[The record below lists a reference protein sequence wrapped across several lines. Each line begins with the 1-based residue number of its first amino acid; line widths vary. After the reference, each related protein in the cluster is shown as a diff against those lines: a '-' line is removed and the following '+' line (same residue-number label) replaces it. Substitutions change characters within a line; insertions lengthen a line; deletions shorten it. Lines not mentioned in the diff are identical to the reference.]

1 MNRFSDDKQNRLKWP
16 LLLCMM
22 VCALCSTAQ
31 PPLPFPTGDV
41 LWTVNSVQM
50 GESYPDRIYV
60 TMGDS
65 TFNGF
70 VYQKIGWVDNTGQPW
85 EPEDLT
91 YSGIIRDESGR
102 WLFVPSWSAQ
112 EYPLFDFTGDVG
124 DTITI
129 ENPNSTIGPVDYSVE
144 EVNMIPTVVG
154 QRRMWTLIP
163 TVELGY
169 PEYFIEGIGSSYGLF
184 GHSTFISDAG
194 SQLICMEENGE
205 LIYRIFEAESCYY
218 LNTGVEERAAAGAVQ
233 LAPNPAREQVILS
246 VDGADITKAGLVVND
261 AMGRAVDLTG
271 LQRTM
276 NTLRFDVS
284 ALPAGLY
291 TVSIAPR
298 DRALLHA
305 RLLVER

>member
-1 MNRFSDDKQNRLKWP
+1 MKRTLVTCS
-16 LLLCMM
+16 LLT
-22 VCALCSTAQ
+22 ALRGTAQ
-31 PPLPFPTGDV
+31 PALPFPTGDV
-41 LWTVNSVQM
+41 RWTVNSIQM
-50 GESYPDRIYV
+50 GASYPSTTYA

-70 VYQKIGWVDNTGQPW
+70 TYRKIGRVENMGSPW
-85 EPEDLT
+85 QPEDLI
-91 YSGIIRDESGR
+91 YSGSLRDDSGR
-102 WLFVPSWSAQ
+102 WLFVPSWSAE

-124 DTITI
+124 DTVSIQ
-129 ENPNSTIGPVDYSVE
+129 NPLFAFDLTDYTVEAISTVTTLVDE
-144 EVNMIPTVVG
+144 
-154 QRRMWTLIP
+154 RRMWTLIP

-246 VDGADITKAGLVVND
+246 VDGADITQAGLVVND
-261 AMGRAVDLTG
+261 AMGRAVELPG

>member
-1 MNRFSDDKQNRLKWP
+1 MKWHFVFGALLTALFSK
-16 LLLCMM
+16 
-22 VCALCSTAQ
+22 AQ

-41 LWTVNSVQM
+41 QWTVNSVQM
-50 GESYPDRIYV
+50 GESYPDRIYA

-65 TFNGF
+65 TFNGLL
-70 VYQKIGWVDNTGQPW
+70 YQKIGWVDNTELPW
-85 EPEDLT
+85 ETEDLT

-102 WLFVPSWSAQ
+102 WLFVPSWSAE

-124 DTITI
+124 DTVSIQNPLFAFDPADYTVESIT
-129 ENPNSTIGPVDYSVE
+129 TTQ
-144 EVNMIPTVVG
+144 TVVDE
-154 QRRMWTLIP
+154 RRVWTLIP
-163 TVELGY
+163 AVGFGY

-194 SQLICMEENGE
+194 SQLICMEMNGE
-205 LIYRIFEAESCYY
+205 LIYRIPEAESCYY
-218 LNTGVEERAAAGAVQ
+218 LSTGLEERAAESALH
-233 LAPNPAREQVILS
+233 LAPNPSREQVILS
-246 VDGADITKAGLVVND
+246 VDGADITQAGLVVND
-261 AMGRAVDLTG
+261 ALGRAMELTG

-298 DRALLHA
+298 DRAPRHV
-305 RLLVER
+305 RLMVER

>member
-1 MNRFSDDKQNRLKWP
+1 MKWHF
-16 LLLCMM
+16 LLCMLLS
-22 VCALCSTAQ
+22 ALCSTAQ
-31 PPLPFPTGDV
+31 PPLPFPVGDV
-41 LWTVNSVQM
+41 QWTVNSIQM
-50 GESYPDRIYV
+50 GASYPSTTYA

-70 VYQKIGWVDNTGQPW
+70 TYRKIGRVENMGSPW
-85 EPEDLT
+85 QPEDLI
-91 YSGIIRDESGR
+91 YSGSLRDDSGR
-102 WLFVPSWSAQ
+102 WLFVPSWSAE

-124 DTITI
+124 DTVSIQ
-129 ENPNSTIGPVDYSVE
+129 NPLFAFDLTDYTVEAISTVTTLVDE
-144 EVNMIPTVVG
+144 
-154 QRRMWTLIP
+154 RRMWTLIP

-246 VDGADITKAGLVVND
+246 VDGADITQAGLVVND

>member
-1 MNRFSDDKQNRLKWP
+1 MKW
-16 LLLCMM
+16 LFLLCMLS
-22 VCALCSTAQ
+22 ALCSTAQ

-41 LWTVNSVQM
+41 QWTVNSVQM
-50 GESYPDRIYV
+50 GESYPDRIYA

-65 TFNGF
+65 TFNGLL
-70 VYQKIGWVDNTGQPW
+70 YQKIGWVDNTGLPW
-85 EPEDLT
+85 ETEDLT

-102 WLFVPSWSAQ
+102 WLFVPSWSAE

-124 DTITI
+124 DTVSIQNPLFAFDPADYTVESIT
-129 ENPNSTIGPVDYSVE
+129 TTQ
-144 EVNMIPTVVG
+144 TVVDE
-154 QRRMWTLIP
+154 RRVWTLIP
-163 TVELGY
+163 AVGFGY
-169 PEYFIEGIGSSYGLF
+169 PEYFIEGIGSPYGLF

-205 LIYRIFEAESCYY
+205 LIYRIPEAESCYY
-218 LNTGVEERAAAGAVQ
+218 LNTGVEERAAEGTVQ

-246 VDGADITKAGLVVND
+246 VDGADMTQAGLVVND
-261 AMGRAVDLTG
+261 AMGRAVELTG

-284 ALPAGLY
+284 ALPVGLY

-298 DRALLHA
+298 DMAPRHA
-305 RLLVER
+305 RLMVER

>member
-1 MNRFSDDKQNRLKWP
+1 MRWHF
-16 LLLCMM
+16 LLCMLI
-22 VCALCSTAQ
+22 CALFSTAQ
-31 PPLPFPTGDV
+31 PPLPFPVGDV

-65 TFNGF
+65 IINGF

-124 DTITI
+124 DTVTI
-129 ENPNSTIGPVDYSVE
+129 HNPGATVDPVDYVVQAIS
-144 EVNMIPTVVG
+144 TVATMAG
-154 QRRMWTLIP
+154 ERRMWTMQP
-163 TVELGY
+163 PEY
-169 PEYFIEGIGSSYGLF
+169 PGFDEYFIEGIGSTYGLF
-184 GHSTFISDAG
+184 GHAILLSDAG
-194 SQLICMEENGE
+194 AQLICMEQNNE
-205 LIYRIFEAESCYY
+205 LIYRIPEAESCYY
-218 LNTGVEERAAAGAVQ
+218 LNTGVEERAAEGTVH
-233 LAPNPAREQVILS
+233 LAPNPAREEVILS
-246 VDGADITKAGLVVND
+246 VDGADITQAGLVVND
-261 AMGRAVDLTG
+261 AMGRAVELTG

-276 NTLRFDVS
+276 NTLWLDVS

-291 TVSIAPR
+291 TVSIDSR
-298 DRALLHA
+298 DRAPRHA